1 MSRRDRRQTLQSLL
15 QSHHHAVVPVADAAF
30 SYGLAGKHTLVSDD
44 NLLQQIVIGH
54 KSVFAGKTIAES
66 GIRNRYNCMVVGLE
80 KGLESLSP
88 VTPTHR
94 LNGGDIIWIVGE
106 KDDIETIVQQL

>member
-1 MSRRDRRQTLQSLL
+1 
-15 QSHHHAVVPVADAAF
+15 
-30 SYGLAGKHTLVSDD
+30 
-44 NLLQQIVIGH
+44 
-54 KSVFAGKTIAES
+54 
-66 GIRNRYNCMVVGLE
+66 MVVGLE

>member
-1 MSRRDRRQTLQSLL
+1 MNHELFVEDPEIEKREM
-15 QSHHHAVVPVADAAF
+15 
-30 SYGLAGKHTLVSDD
+30 K
-44 NLLQQIVIGH
+44 LQQIVIGH